1 MKTVEFQSRIL
12 ADLKRE
18 LAVGR
23 IDLERLSA
31 IASAALELSGRH
43 PKGIER
49 KDILTFAM
57 QFPECRFEMTNELKR
72 EESLADE
79 AAASELR
86 SLIDKQKYE

>member
-18 LAVGR
+18 LITGR
-23 IDLERLSA
+23 IELERLSD
-31 IASAALELSGRH
+31 IASAALELSNTH

-49 KDILTFAM
+49 QDILDFARR
-57 QFPECRFEMTNELKR
+57 FPECRFEMTNELKR

-86 SLIDKQKYE
+86 SLIKKREYE